1 MSIVTIIL
9 NIALVILFLQELLNL
24 KKSILKK
31 MLA

>member
-24 KKSILKK
+24 KSLYLKK
-31 MLA
+31 MLV